1 MKIKNLL
8 AVAGFLPKLLFLVF
22 ICNKGYSQCDIRT
35 TYDKFTKVTKK
46 TLNQSLRIDN
56 KISTAYISLSLYVGG
71 SLDFNVYVQETFLEK
86 EEIYN
91 FSQITILFTDGSTFN
106 IGDEYDLLYLNPGV
120 VNHKAQIIALKT
132 KKVEAIRLYKNGI
145 NYDYDLPS
153 NLQDYFI
160 KNIPCLFN

>member
-8 AVAGFLPKLLFLVF
+8 VVAGFLPKLLFLVF
-22 ICNKGYSQCDIRT
+22 ICNQGYSQCDIRT

-153 NLQDYFI
+153 NLQDF
-160 KNIPCLFN
+160 PLAE